1 MNAQTSLSSK
11 LEIMPLYAR
20 VRAALVGR
28 LIEGQWKPG
37 QGIPSEHA
45 LAAELGVS
53 QGTVR
58 KALDDMT
65 ASGLLVRR
73 QGKGTFV
80 AEAEDQAM
88 LFRFYRLTADAGTGE
103 TDFPRSTYLSREI
116 GDATVEEREQLN
128 IDPAAVL
135 RFTRLRWQEETP
147 LLWER
152 LVLPQTCFEGLDE
165 TQTLPNNVY
174 QFYGSQFGII
184 VARVTEKLKA
194 VLADETVA
202 AHLKITPGTPLL
214 RIDRQAIALD
224 ETVVEWRR
232 SLVRCDTHHYR
243 NVLT

>member
-1 MNAQTSLSSK
+1 MNAPLK
-11 LEIMPLYAR
+11 LEAQPLYAR

-28 LIEGQWKPG
+28 LIARQWKPG
-37 QGIPSEHA
+37 QGIPSENA

-58 KALDDMT
+58 KALDEMT

-80 AEAEDQAM
+80 AEAEDQAI
-88 LFRFYRLTADAGTGE
+88 LFRFYRLTADGAAEGE
-103 TDFPRSTYLSREI
+103 TGFPRSTYLHKES
-116 GDATVEEREQLN
+116 GLATQKETEFLSIRASA
-128 IDPAAVL
+128 PVL
-135 RFTRLRWQEETP
+135 RFERLRWQGEAP

-152 LVLPQTCFEGLDE
+152 LVLPQTQFEGLTE
-165 TQTLPNNVY
+165 THDLPNNVY
-174 QFYGSQFGII
+174 QFYGSQFCII
-184 VARVTEKLKA
+184 VARVEEKLKA
-194 VLADETVA
+194 VLADASVA
-202 AHLKITPGTPLL
+202 GHLQIPTGTPLL

>member
-1 MNAQTSLSSK
+1 MEMK
-11 LEIMPLYAR
+11 LEAQPLYAR

-28 LIEGQWKPG
+28 LIARKWKPG
-37 QGIPSEHA
+37 QGIPSENA

-58 KALDDMT
+58 KALDEMT
-65 ASGLLVRR
+65 TSGLLVRR

-80 AEAEDQAM
+80 AEAEDQAI
-88 LFRFYRLTADAGTGE
+88 LFRFYRVTADDAAKGE
-103 TDFPRSTYLSREI
+103 TSFPRSTYLSK
-116 GDATVEEREQLN
+116 
-128 IDPAAVL
+128 AAGNAQEDEALFLAIAPSSPVL
-135 RFTRLRWQEETP
+135 RYERLRWQGNMP

-152 LVLPQTCFEGLDE
+152 LVLPQQQFEGLTE
-165 TQTLPNNVY
+165 TDDLPNNVY

-184 VARVTEKLKA
+184 VARVEEKLKA
-194 VLADETVA
+194 VLADNRIA
-202 AHLKITPGTPLL
+202 NHLQIAPGTPLL